1 MSFSRRSGK
10 SRRKGVAAFSGV
22 EALEIRS
29 LLTTYGLPW
38 SDPRSLSISFPGDGT
53 PIGGDANDIR
63 QTLDAVTTRTRW
75 QTATLQAFQTW
86 AEVAN
91 INVGLV
97 ADRSDAFGSAGL
109 ASNDPRFG
117 EFRIGA
123 FSQPGVLANAVPFQ
137 PVAGTWSG
145 DVLLNSDV
153 SWYVG
158 NSATQQAPSGSGYE
172 LRTVLLHEAGNSL
185 GLEDREEAGFVM
197 SAQYASPR
205 WSLTS
210 GDISAIRAI
219 YGARQDIYES
229 VPNESAAAAAPIVL
243 TAAESVAGRA
253 VRNGSLNTAAD
264 RDFYSFVMPAGKT
277 SASVTVWASGISLL
291 ESRLT
296 VRKSEGGVLGS
307 DAVAS
312 VFQNNGR
319 VQLTGLT
326 PGATYFISVDSL
338 EDSGFRVGDY
348 RLDLDYR
355 DPAQLSPIGSAD
367 YDSAAYSGRQRLQN
381 ADNVALPQLFSTGLV
396 DTEVGQNDR
405 PLTATA
411 LQSTI
416 GFISQS
422 RYEAMGAIATAVD
435 RDLYGIVAPA
445 GAIGSLNITL
455 TALGT
460 VRPDLTVVVMNQA
473 GDRLP
478 SQLKVGSDGQQSL
491 VVPNAVPGQTYLV
504 GVWQRAGAVQS
515 TGNYLVTADFSTA
528 AAQMSVL
535 TERSLA
541 IGAADVDL
549 LSSNKSQLFRFDLT
563 TLSASVSKAILIS
576 IIDVRTQQL
585 VRTISATGGVTSS
598 GFVWLPVGDY
608 QVVAKA
614 YGQGSTVTGPV
625 SYRLLADVVSD
636 DDGPGYTDPTAPPG
650 PAPDPP
656 PYTYDEDPSG
666 DPLPPTLPGPDED
679 PFYQMP
685 FWDLVDDFFDDL
697 FGSGT

>member
-1 MSFSRRSGK
+1 MFFSRRSGK
-10 SRRKGVAAFSGV
+10 SRRKGSAAFSGV

-53 PIGGDANDIR
+53 PIGSEANDIR
-63 QTLDAVTTRTRW
+63 QTLGAVTTRTRW
-75 QTATLQAFQTW
+75 QTAALQAFQTW

-97 ADRSDAFGSAGL
+97 ADRSDAFGTAGL

-123 FSQPGVLANAVPFQ
+123 FSQPGVLASAVPFQ

-153 SWYVG
+153 SWYLG
-158 NSATQQAPSGSGYE
+158 NSPGQQAPGGKGYE

-185 GLEDREEAGFVM
+185 GLEDRQDAGYVM
-197 SAQYASPR
+197 SSQYTSPR
-205 WSLTS
+205 WSLTA

-219 YGARQDIYES
+219 YGARQDIWES
-229 VPNESAAAAAPIVL
+229 VPNENSATATPIVL
-243 TAAESVAGRA
+243 TAADAAVGRA
-253 VRNGSLNTAAD
+253 VRSGSLNTADD

-277 SASVTVWASGISLL
+277 SATVTVWASGISLL

-296 VRKSEGGVLGS
+296 VRKEQGGVLGS

-326 PGATYFISVDSL
+326 PGATYVISVDSL
-338 EDSGFRVGDY
+338 ENSSFRVGDY

-355 DPAQLSPIGSAD
+355 DPAQLTPTTSANH
-367 YDSAAYSGRQRLQN
+367 DSAAYSGRQRLQN
-381 ADNVALPQLFSTGLV
+381 ADNVGLPQLFSTGLV
-396 DTEVGQNDR
+396 DSEVGRNDR
-405 PLTATA
+405 PATATA
-411 LQSTI
+411 LQSTP

-435 RDLYGIVAPA
+435 RDLYTIVAPA
-445 GAIGSLNITL
+445 GAVGSLNITL

-473 GDRLP
+473 GDRMP
-478 SQLKVGSDGQQSL
+478 SQLKVGSDGLQSL
-491 VVPNAVPGQTYLV
+491 VVPNAVPGQTYVV

-528 AAQMSVL
+528 AAQMTVL
-535 TERSLA
+535 TEKSLA
-541 IGAADVDL
+541 IGAVDADL
-549 LSSNKSQLFRFDLT
+549 LSSSKSQLFRFDLT
-563 TLSASVSKAILIS
+563 TFSTSAGKATLIS

-585 VRTISATGGVTSS
+585 VRTISAAGGVTASA
-598 GFVWLPVGDY
+598 FVWLPVGDY

-614 YGQGSTVTGPV
+614 YAQGSTVTGPV

-636 DDGPGYTDPTAPPG
+636 DDGPGYGDPSAPPG
-650 PAPDPP
+650 PAPSPP
-656 PYTYDEDPSG
+656 RYTYKSY
-666 DPLPPTLPGPDED
+666 PTGEHLSSTLAGPRPDHIS
-679 PFYQMP
+679 Q
-685 FWDLVDDFFDDL
+685 LSTSSL
-697 FGSGT
+697 

>member
-10 SRRKGVAAFSGV
+10 SRRKAVAAFSGV

-97 ADRSDAFGSAGL
+97 ADRSDAFGAAGL

-123 FSQPGVLANAVPFQ
+123 FSQPGVLASAVPFQ

-145 DVLLNSDV
+145 DVLLNSEV
-153 SWYVG
+153 SWYLG
-158 NSATQQAPSGSGYE
+158 NSTSQQPPAGSGYE

-185 GLEDREEAGFVM
+185 GLEDRTEAGYVM
-197 SAQYASPR
+197 SAQYTNPR

-229 VPNESAAAAAPIVL
+229 VPNESAAAATPIVL

-253 VRNGSLNTAAD
+253 VRSGSLNTAAD

-277 SASVTVWASGISLL
+277 SASVTVWASGISLV

-296 VRKSEGGVLGS
+296 VRKSKGGVLGS

-338 EDSGFRVGDY
+338 EESGFRVGDY

-355 DPAQLSPIGSAD
+355 DPAQLTPITAANH
-367 YDSAAYSGRQRLQN
+367 DSAAYSGRKRLQN

-405 PLTATA
+405 PLTATV
-411 LQSTI
+411 LQSTL

-435 RDLYGIVAPA
+435 RDLYRIVAPA

-478 SQLKVGSDGQQSL
+478 SQWKVGSDGQQSL
-491 VVPNAVPGQTYLV
+491 VVPNAVPGQTYVV

-535 TERSLA
+535 TEQSLA

-549 LSSNKSQLFRFDLT
+549 LSSGKTQLFRFDLT
-563 TLSASVSKAILIS
+563 TLSATVSKAILIS

-598 GFVWLPVGDY
+598 AFVWLPVGDY

-636 DDGPGYTDPTAPPG
+636 DDGPGYTDPTLPP
-650 PAPDPP
+650 PPTEPP
-656 PYTYDEDPSG
+656 PYTYNENPDGSPTD
-666 DPLPPTLPGPDED
+666 PTLPGPEED
-679 PFYQMP
+679 PFYQIPWWQMVERY
-685 FWDLVDDFFDDL
+685 FENL
-697 FGSGT
+697 FGSST